1 MAKTKNKK
9 KNKKAEP
16 VELIDPVFPLP
27 ANTGPPPV
35 RQGEGSI
42 ILHNDEATRVVELP
56 YRAFWIL
63 WEHVEKRGAETYV
76 RYNGGPLD
84 HVAQAYLE
92 GVVAFRNADRAKTD
106 LAPLEV
112 FDPKTERKLRK
123 KQNKGQKAPEAA
135 TPSPNGSK
143 PAASESKATPEPVE
157 EDRCTEKH
165 KVDGKKRRCVRKPDH
180 KGRHKDRKGDRW

>member
-9 KNKKAEP
+9 KTKVDP
-16 VELIDPVFPLP
+16 VELIDPIFPLP
-27 ANTGPPPV
+27 ANTGLAPI
-35 RQGEGSI
+35 RQGEGHD
-42 ILHNDEATRVVELP
+42 ILTDKKNTRVVELP
-56 YRAFWIL
+56 YRTFWIL
-63 WEHVEKRGAETYV
+63 WEHLEKRGAESYT
-76 RYNGGPLD
+76 RYKGGPLD

-135 TPSPNGSK
+135 TPSSNGSK
-143 PAASESKATPEPVE
+143 PAASESKADPEPTE
-157 EDRCTEKH
+157 EARCDARH
-165 KVDGKKRRCVRKPDH
+165 KIDGKKRRCVRKPDH